1 MAVVKK
7 SLRLV
12 ALMTA
17 AAFWWLAGLY
27 LYLSPKLPEA
37 KALQDIKLQTPLR
50 IVSADGQLIGQFGEQ
65 KRIPARYEELPET
78 FVSALLAA
86 EDDGF
91 FEHSGI
97 DFLGLARAVSELV
110 TTGSKQSGGS
120 TITMQVARNF
130 FLTLDQTFIRKFTE
144 ILLALEI
151 EQRLSKE
158 QILELYVNRVFL
170 GHRSYGFET
179 AAQTYYGRSLSE
191 LTLAEHAMLAGVP
204 QAPSRNNPLSNPSRS
219 EVRRNWILG
228 RMLTL
233 GMIDQGAHDKA
244 VASTDVASFYGLKV
258 EVDADY
264 VAEMA
269 RQFAVEKL
277 GNAAY
282 NDGFVVHTTVN
293 GDLQQAARDAVIDG
307 LITYDNRHGWRG
319 PEQRHPPLEGESE
332 EPLTARWQAALRAM
346 PVVAD
351 LLPAIVTSV
360 DPDGIDLLVRG
371 GERSRLSW
379 QDDLRRT
386 RRYITEDSRSA
397 RANEAADLFSVG
409 DLIRVSRVNESFKLA
424 QVPRVQGALVSL
436 DPIDGSI
443 KALVGGM
450 GFVLS
455 KFNRATQARRQPGSN
470 FKAFLYAAALEN
482 GIHPATLINDAPVVV
497 GNLTDE
503 DLWRPENDSGRFY
516 GPTRVRE
523 ALTFSRNLVSIRVLQ
538 QLGVRK
544 LIEMADRTGFDVEEM
559 QPNLTLALGTHAYT
573 PLDIARGY
581 TSIANGGFRVEPWL
595 IDRIEDVD
603 GNVIFQADPL
613 I

>member
-37 KALQDIKLQTPLR
+37 EALQDIKLQTPLR
-50 IVSADGQLIGQFGEQ
+50 IVSTDGQLIGQFGEQ

-158 QILELYVNRVFL
+158 QILDLYVNRVFL

-269 RQFAVEKL
+269 R
-277 GNAAY
+277 
-282 NDGFVVHTTVN
+282 
-293 GDLQQAARDAVIDG
+293 
-307 LITYDNRHGWRG
+307 
-319 PEQRHPPLEGESE
+319 
-332 EPLTARWQAALRAM
+332 
-346 PVVAD
+346 
-351 LLPAIVTSV
+351 
-360 DPDGIDLLVRG
+360 
-371 GERSRLSW
+371 
-379 QDDLRRT
+379 
-386 RRYITEDSRSA
+386 
-397 RANEAADLFSVG
+397 
-409 DLIRVSRVNESFKLA
+409 
-424 QVPRVQGALVSL
+424 
-436 DPIDGSI
+436 
-443 KALVGGM
+443 
-450 GFVLS
+450 
-455 KFNRATQARRQPGSN
+455 
-470 FKAFLYAAALEN
+470 
-482 GIHPATLINDAPVVV
+482 
-497 GNLTDE
+497 
-503 DLWRPENDSGRFY
+503 
-516 GPTRVRE
+516 
-523 ALTFSRNLVSIRVLQ
+523 
-538 QLGVRK
+538 
-544 LIEMADRTGFDVEEM
+544 
-559 QPNLTLALGTHAYT
+559 
-573 PLDIARGY
+573 
-581 TSIANGGFRVEPWL
+581 
-595 IDRIEDVD
+595 
-603 GNVIFQADPL
+603 
-613 I
+613 